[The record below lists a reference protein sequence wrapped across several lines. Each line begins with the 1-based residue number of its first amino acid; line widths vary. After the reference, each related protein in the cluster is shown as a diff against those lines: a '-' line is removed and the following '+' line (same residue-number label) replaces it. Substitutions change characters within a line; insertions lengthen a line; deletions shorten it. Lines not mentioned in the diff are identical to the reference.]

1 MAWSS
6 SARELVARLLRP
18 HQLGR
23 EVVPGLAAAQLAEL
37 VEIDA
42 RHLGVAVGLV
52 ELLAAHRHRLEDAAV
67 DVAAGQERRAVL
79 FGNAQHVADHDHRQA
94 VGEVAHDVHAAAVD
108 HPVELGVDQR
118 LDARPHVGDAAG
130 GEGLGHQSAQARM
143 VGRVEH
149 QHGAAEA
156 GDGGL
161 LHAGQIAVA
170 AFEGAHEILA
180 EPLVAQRKSHVV
192 VARDQPQALRRLED
206 RRRFAKPAIEWIGIG
221 DEGRVE
227 RIELERR
234 SIERG
239 RGHIVHGAFLSTNLL
254 AVRTNVPLASAM
266 FALTQGLRRAV
277 QIKPNGTA
285 THFAGRHRTWQQSL
299 ERISRVAGAISA
311 LGVRP
316 GERVAILALNSD
328 RYFELLYAI
337 PWMGAAMVPLNTRL
351 ATPELEY
358 ILSDSGASALF
369 IDTAMSHHLNALEG
383 KMSGVREVVWMD
395 DTSSPEGMLRY
406 EDLANYEAV
415 DDAGADDDDLAGLF
429 YTGGTTGRAKGVMLT
444 HSNLVVNAL
453 NGVAGIG
460 FTAET
465 TYIHSGPMFHLADGA
480 STFGVTMS
488 GGRHAFVPR
497 FEPVEVLQTIQTE
510 KVTHAQFVPT
520 MINMLVNHPRFGE
533 FDISTLSFILY
544 GASPMPEGVL
554 RKAMQVM
561 PHVRLDA
568 CLRHD
573 GGGADR
579 DPARSALHD
588 ARRSVRRQV
597 EIVRPVGARLRDQG
611 GRCRPQGGGLRNGG
625 RTRDSRRQHHE
636 GILEQAGGDRGR
648 ARERLVLLRRRRH
661 HG

>member
-1 MAWSS
+1 
-6 SARELVARLLRP
+6 
-18 HQLGR
+18 
-23 EVVPGLAAAQLAEL
+23 
-37 VEIDA
+37 
-42 RHLGVAVGLV
+42 
-52 ELLAAHRHRLEDAAV
+52 
-67 DVAAGQERRAVL
+67 
-79 FGNAQHVADHDHRQA
+79 
-94 VGEVAHDVHAAAVD
+94 
-108 HPVELGVDQR
+108 
-118 LDARPHVGDAAG
+118 
-130 GEGLGHQSAQARM
+130 
-143 VGRVEH
+143 
-149 QHGAAEA
+149 
-156 GDGGL
+156 
-161 LHAGQIAVA
+161 
-170 AFEGAHEILA
+170 
-180 EPLVAQRKSHVV
+180 
-192 VARDQPQALRRLED
+192 
-206 RRRFAKPAIEWIGIG
+206 
-221 DEGRVE
+221 
-227 RIELERR
+227 
-234 SIERG
+234 
-239 RGHIVHGAFLSTNLL
+239 
-254 AVRTNVPLASAM
+254 M

-316 GERVAILALNSD
+316 GDRVAILALNSD

-488 GGRHAFVPR
+488 AGRHAFVPR

-561 PHVRLDA
+561 PHVRLMHAYGMTEAAPIVTLLDPRYTT
-568 CLRHD
+568 LD
-573 GGGADR
+573 GPFAGKLKSCGQSALGCEIKVVDADR
-579 DPARSALHD
+579 KEVAYGTAGELAIRGANIMKGYWNKPAET
-588 ARRSVRRQV
+588 AR
-597 EIVRPVGARLRDQG
+597 
-611 GRCRPQGGGLRNGG
+611 
-625 RTRDSRRQHHE
+625 
-636 GILEQAGGDRGR
+636 R

-661 HG
+661 HGRGGLRLYRRSPQGHDHLGRRERLFGRGRERDLADGGRRRSGGDRRARRALGRAGARHHRAQARRQPHRRGRDGTLPRPDRRLQVPAQRRIPRLSRCRSPAPARC